1 MKKEGEG
8 GEQQQ
13 RNRQQ
18 KHFLNFSFMKLQL
31 ECGKEFFRN
40 FPTGRRNVRALE
52 THAFSL
58 INAEYQRPAI

>member
-40 FPTGRRNVRALE
+40 FPTGRRNV
-52 THAFSL
+52 
-58 INAEYQRPAI
+58 